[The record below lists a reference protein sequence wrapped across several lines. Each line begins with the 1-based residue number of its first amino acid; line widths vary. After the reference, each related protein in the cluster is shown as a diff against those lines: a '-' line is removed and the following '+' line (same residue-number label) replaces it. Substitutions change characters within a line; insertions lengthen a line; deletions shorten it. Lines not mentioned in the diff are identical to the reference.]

1 MSLALTMPKDRN
13 NVVER
18 AKAERRHFV
27 RVRLDLAGRF
37 FLPSDNR
44 EAECKIVDLSPG
56 GAQIA
61 SEIVPDDDAPI
72 ILYVDGFGRL
82 EGSVARPTE
91 GGGFSVN
98 FHCSA
103 AKRDKIA
110 EQLTLYM
117 NRDVVDE
124 STVRR
129 HDRAPNKGLA
139 SFTRANGEIVSC
151 EVLDLSLSGVSLKTL
166 ARPPI
171 GETVLIGHSA
181 GRVVRHHENG
191 VAIEFVGS
199 QHEKPQTDQPTNP
212 FLVVR

>member
-13 NVVER
+13 SVVER

-56 GAQIA
+56 GAQIT
-61 SEIVPDDDAPI
+61 SEIVPSDDAPI

-82 EGSVARPTE
+82 EGNVARPTE

-124 STVRR
+124 SHGARARSRRIRVLPASPVRT
-129 HDRAPNKGLA
+129 AK
-139 SFTRANGEIVSC
+139 SS
-151 EVLDLSLSGVSLKTL
+151 
-166 ARPPI
+166 
-171 GETVLIGHSA
+171 
-181 GRVVRHHENG
+181 
-191 VAIEFVGS
+191 VAKCLTCRSVAY
-199 QHEKPQTDQPTNP
+199 
-212 FLVVR
+212 R

>member
-18 AKAERRHFV
+18 AKAERRHFLRV
-27 RVRLDLAGRF
+27 RVDISGRF
-37 FLPSDNR
+37 FLPSDSR
-44 EAECKIVDLSPG
+44 EADCKIVDLSPG
-56 GAQIA
+56 GAQIT
-61 SEIVPDDDAPI
+61 SETVPEDDAQI

-82 EGSVARPTE
+82 EGNVTRPSE
-91 GGGFSVN
+91 GSFGVN

-103 AKRDKIA
+103 TKRDKIA

-129 HDRAPNKGLA
+129 HDRAPTKGLA
-139 SFTRANGEIVSC
+139 RFTRANGDIVSC
-151 EVLDLSLSGVSLKTL
+151 EVLDLSLSGVSLKTE

-181 GRVVRHHENG
+181 GRVVRHHESG
-191 VAIEFVGS
+191 IAIEFVNA
-199 QHEKPQTDQPTNP
+199 QHEKAQTEQPANP

>member
-1 MSLALTMPKDRN
+1 MSLALTMPKDRK

-18 AKAERRHFV
+18 AKAERRHFL
-27 RVRLDLAGRF
+27 RVRLELAGRF

-56 GAQIA
+56 GAQIT
-61 SEIVPDDDAPI
+61 SETVPGEDAQI

-82 EGSVARPTE
+82 EGNVTRPSE
-91 GGGFSVN
+91 GSFGVN

-124 STVRR
+124 ASMRR
-129 HDRAPNKGLA
+129 HDRAPTKGLA
-139 SFTRANGEIVSC
+139 RFTRANGEILSC
-151 EVLDLSLSGVSLKTL
+151 EVLDLSLSGVSLKTD
-166 ARPPI
+166 ARPPM
-171 GETVLIGHSA
+171 GEIVLIGQSA

-191 VAIEFVGS
+191 IAIEFVS
-199 QHEKPQTDQPTNP
+199 PQHEKASGEQPANP